1 MTSTFSGAPLA
12 DSQKT
17 IWITIEPTGRRIA
30 VEPGTSV
37 LAAAQNA
44 GVGVNAVCGGKGTCG
59 ACKVL
64 TVSGKFSPLNKQESL
79 HLSPKEINDQVR
91 LACQTRLFSDT
102 VVQFPPES
110 LPSRQRLQ
118 LEGSGIAV
126 SPFPAV
132 KRLDLPLSTS
142 GQLKISRADEIREAL
157 RVAGY
162 LQTDLPHALQPDID
176 VVLSQNDHQVSL
188 VLAQQQVIAILP
200 PDQPMLG
207 LAVDI
212 GTTKLAAFLLD
223 LQTGQTLA
231 SAGRVNPQIAY
242 GEDVISRIQYADEH
256 PDGATILQN
265 AVVEALNQL
274 IEELIDQTGTS
285 PSQIV
290 DVVLVGNTAMH
301 HLAAGLPVHSL
312 GTSPYHPAWV
322 DSLSLPAN
330 QIGLRLN
337 NGVNVYFPP
346 NIAGF
351 VGADHVA
358 MLLATGTHKTLKTV
372 VAMDIGTNTEISL
385 VHKGRHLS
393 CSCASGPAFEGAHI
407 RDGIRAVPG
416 AIERVFIDE
425 EGVTTQTID
434 GLAPVG
440 ICGSGILDAVAQLRK
455 AGLIDSRGAFN
466 KNNPRLTAR
475 QGQPE
480 FILTEAIDTS
490 RRIGI
495 TRKDINEIQLAK
507 AAIRSGLE
515 VLLREA
521 NISADEI
528 DLFLVAGAF
537 GTYLDL
543 ENCVRIGL
551 LPDLPLQKFRQI
563 GNAAGSGARQMLLST
578 IKREEAESM
587 TCQIEYVE
595 LTSVK
600 DYVEF
605 FTDAIGL

>member
-1 MTSTFSGAPLA
+1 MTNTFSGAPLA
-12 DSQKT
+12 DSPKM
-17 IWITIEPTGRRIA
+17 IWITIEPTGRRVA
-30 VEPGTSV
+30 VEPGTTI
-37 LAAAQNA
+37 LAAAQSA
-44 GVGVNAVCGGKGTCG
+44 RIGVNAVCGGQGTCV

-64 TVSGKFSPLNKQESL
+64 TVSGEFSPLTHQESL
-79 HLSPKEINDQVR
+79 HLSPKEIDDQVR
-91 LACQTRLFSDT
+91 LSCQTRLFSDA

-110 LPSRQRLQ
+110 LVSRQRLQ
-118 LEGSGIAV
+118 LEGSSIAV

-132 KRLDLPLSTS
+132 KRLDLTLSTS
-142 GQLKISRADEIREAL
+142 EQQKISRADEIREAL

-162 LQTDLPHALQPDID
+162 LQADLPRALLPKID
-176 VVLSQNDHQVSL
+176 ALLNQNHQQVSL
-188 VLAQQQVIAILP
+188 VLSQQQVIAALP

-207 LAVDI
+207 LAVDV

-223 LQTGQTLA
+223 IQTGQTLA
-231 SAGRVNPQIAY
+231 SAGRANPQIAY

-256 PDGATILQN
+256 ADGAAALQKVI
-265 AVVEALNQL
+265 AEALNQL
-274 IEELIDQTGTS
+274 IVELTDQTGTS
-285 PSQIV
+285 LSQIV
-290 DVVLVGNTAMH
+290 EVVLVGNTAMH

-312 GTSPYHPAWV
+312 GTAPYHPAWV
-322 DSLSLPAN
+322 DAMSLPAN
-330 QIGLRLN
+330 QIGLRLTE
-337 NGVNVYFPP
+337 GVNVYFPP

-351 VGADHVA
+351 VGADHIA
-358 MLLATGTHKTLKTV
+358 MLLATDTHKSLKTV

-425 EGVTTQTID
+425 DGFKIQTID
-434 GLAPVG
+434 CLPPVG
-440 ICGSGILDAVAQLRK
+440 ICGSGILDAVAQMRK
-455 AGLIDSRGAFN
+455 AKLIDSRGAFN
-466 KNNPRLTAR
+466 KNDPRLTDS

-480 FILTEAIDTS
+480 FILAKATEAG
-490 RRIGI
+490 RQIGV

-521 NISADEI
+521 NISSDDI

-543 ENCVRIGL
+543 ENCIRIGL
-551 LPDLPLQKFRQI
+551 LPILPFQKFRQI

-578 IKREEAESM
+578 LQREEAEAM
-587 TCQIEYVE
+587 TGQIEYVE
-595 LTSVK
+595 LTKVK
-600 DYVEF
+600 DYIDF